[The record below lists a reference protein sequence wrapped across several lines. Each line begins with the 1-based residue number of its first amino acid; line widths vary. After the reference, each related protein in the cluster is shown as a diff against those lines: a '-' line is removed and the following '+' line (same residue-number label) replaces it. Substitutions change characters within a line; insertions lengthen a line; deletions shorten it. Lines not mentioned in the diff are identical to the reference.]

1 MFAGASEQHVW
12 VCGRAEIVDAGQGRV
27 QYGVLPVLTLH
38 SRGHRETD
46 TGLPGESGQRTRA
59 EETQELTSLL
69 QDLTYRLCYLKYV
82 KAVYIIYHV

>member
-1 MFAGASEQHVW
+1 MFAGASEQYVW

-46 TGLPGESGQRTRA
+46 TGLPGESGQCTRA

-69 QDLTYRLCYLKYV
+69 QDHLCYLKYV

>member
-69 QDLTYRLCYLKYV
+69 QHHHCYLKYV